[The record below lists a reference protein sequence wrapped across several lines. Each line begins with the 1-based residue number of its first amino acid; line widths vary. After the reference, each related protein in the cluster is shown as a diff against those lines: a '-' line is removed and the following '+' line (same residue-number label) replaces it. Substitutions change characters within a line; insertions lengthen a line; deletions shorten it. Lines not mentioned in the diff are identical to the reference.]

1 MFRNEHR
8 ETWYFSLPGTWSK
21 SLVFICCRCKC
32 DMAAGTAWDTVL
44 IRALEWPGTWSYQ
57 SSPPACLRSWLK
69 LNFAGM
75 LAVKL
80 CDGSSHWWRMF
91 SFVWEI
97 AQVVLVATSQI
108 HRRHMRTR
116 LKSHPQRRIITN
128 IFSKEVD
135 LHWREVCSTNRVFII
150 RTQ

>member
-1 MFRNEHR
+1 MFRNEHC
-8 ETWYFSLPGTWSK
+8 ETWSFSLPGTWSK
-21 SLVFICCRCKC
+21 SPVFICCRCTC
-32 DMAAGTAWDTVL
+32 NMAAGTAWDTVPVREL
-44 IRALEWPGTWSYQ
+44 KWLGTWPYQ
-57 SSPPACLRSWLK
+57 SLPQACLWSWLK

-80 CDGSSHWWRMF
+80 CDGSSHWWHMF
-91 SFVWEI
+91 SFVREV
-97 AQVVLVATSQI
+97 AQVVPAATSQI

-116 LKSHPQRRIITN
+116 LKSRPQRRIITN

-135 LHWREVCSTNRVFII
+135 LHWREVCSTNSAFII